1 MTISNHVF
9 KLLRRSPGEGDDA
22 WKETGEVYD
31 VNQPMIDPHDEK
43 RERTLDLDGFL
54 AMRRREDGFEYR
66 AEPA

>member
-9 KLLRRSPGEGDDA
+9 KLLRREPWQDDDA

-31 VNQPMIDPHDEK
+31 TTRPMIDPHDEDK
-43 RERTLDLDGFL
+43 KRTLDLDAFL
-54 AMRRREDGFEYR
+54 AMRRREDGFEYK